1 MVVSVYMLDMLRF
14 TLFYCVKCD
23 KQAGQ
28 HQEEEEV
35 VVAPRH
41 VHYSQIET
49 VNGLTSLLC

>member
-49 VNGLTSLLC
+49 VNGLTSL